1 MQWQTDAIV
10 SIKTRVLPAVL
21 GALLLLFFGGC
32 TVAHADRPSDIP
44 GKVQIQG
51 KVSVKGSGPHT
62 YLCLSTKSGTD
73 YRLEGGLK
81 DLIWGRYQ
89 QEVITLEG
97 VIARKAVGPGFPAE
111 FVVHKIQSK
120 EP

>member
-1 MQWQTDAIV
+1 MQWQADAIV

-21 GALLLLFFGGC
+21 GALLLLLFCGC
-32 TVAHADRPSDIP
+32 TVAQADRPGDTM
-44 GKVQIQG
+44 GKIQIQG

-62 YLCLSTKSGTD
+62 YLCLSTNSGAD

-89 QEVITLEG
+89 QETITLEG
-97 VIARKAVGPGFPAE
+97 VITKKAVGPGFPAE
-111 FVVHKIQSK
+111 FIVHKILSN